1 MIKSLFIFRGIRLDN
16 ILLNS
21 NGYCKLTGFSRSLK
35 IENNDDVYI
44 PTPTTIYSLPEYFI
58 DRKCEYSADYWGLG
72 LLSYKMVTGNLPFSD
87 PESIENEEF
96 PSLDKFLISIECKEF
111 ISNLLEKDK
120 YKRLG
125 SRKNPNK
132 ARDHSFFKKLDWE
145 KLEKGEL
152 EAPFIP
158 TVVIS
163 SIYFYDLMNF
173 NKLKI
178 QST

>member
-1 MIKSLFIFRGIRLDN
+1 MTN
-16 ILLNS
+16 
-21 NGYCKLTGFSRSLK
+21 
-35 IENNDDVYI
+35 
-44 PTPTTIYSLPEYFI
+44 YSVPEYFI
-58 DRKCEYSADYWGLG
+58 NNECEYSADYWGLG
-72 LLSYKMVTGNLPFSD
+72 LLNYQMVTGNLPFSD
-87 PESIENEEF
+87 AESIKNKEF
-96 PSLDKFLISIECKEF
+96 PSLDKYPISPESKEF

-125 SRKNPNK
+125 SIRNPNK

>member
-1 MIKSLFIFRGIRLDN
+1 MIKSIFIFRDIRLEN

-21 NGYCKLTGFSRSLK
+21 NGYCKITGFSCSLK
-35 IENNDDVYI
+35 IENNHAYI
-44 PTPTTIYSLPEYFI
+44 MSHMTNYSVPEYFI
-58 DRKCEYSADYWGLG
+58 NNQCEYSADYWGLG
-72 LLSYKMVTGNLPFSD
+72 LLNYQMVTGNLPFSD
-87 PESIENEEF
+87 AESIKNKEF
-96 PSLDKFLISIECKEF
+96 PSLDKYPISPESKEF

-125 SRKNPNK
+125 SIRNPNK

-163 SIYFYDLMNF
+163 FIYFYDLMNF